1 MRVKGPAIN
10 STEVAYHATF
20 LLPDAD
26 ADLHGIAYERP
37 QGLYFVPDDCADGF
51 LVKRS
56 QVHLHGQ
63 VQMVAGLYP
72 GLPGGAA

>member
-1 MRVKGPAIN
+1 MANGEMN
-10 STEVAYHATF
+10 STETAFHATF

-37 QGLYFVPDDCADGF
+37 HGLYFVPDDCADGF
-51 LVKRS
+51 MVTRC
-56 QVHLHGQ
+56 QVLMHGQ